1 MKKTLKYLINLS
13 FILYFL
19 ILLTERTISVVLS
32 FVNGINITNDLFN
45 SYTYLLVFASLGAW
59 LLYTLLRC
67 LNSFKALFKS
77 DVEIPFKD
85 LCIASGIILLSGMVH
100 TEYTISIIQF
110 VAYGILI
117 VGILLRVILIKTK
130 NIALKWLSFAYL
142 VAFSMAIPV
151 MYHSNIDLHVLF
163 HIIEAVASFALVILF
178 TNLLLMLFSDKDDLF
193 MLIPISAA
201 VLLDISLII
210 LRWNEEINWFVLIFI
225 SLSFI
230 LFVIGYIFKKLIKN
244 KEE

>member
-1 MKKTLKYLINLS
+1 MS
-13 FILYFL
+13 
-19 ILLTERTISVVLS
+19 
-32 FVNGINITNDLFN
+32 
-45 SYTYLLVFASLGAW
+45 
-59 LLYTLLRC
+59 
-67 LNSFKALFKS
+67 
-77 DVEIPFKD
+77 
-85 LCIASGIILLSGMVH
+85 
-100 TEYTISIIQF
+100 
-110 VAYGILI
+110 
-117 VGILLRVILIKTK
+117 ILIKTK

-151 MYHSNIDLHVLF
+151 MYHSNVDLHVLF

-201 VLLDISLII
+201 VLLDIPLII

>member
-117 VGILLRVILIKTK
+117 VGILLR
-130 NIALKWLSFAYL
+130 
-142 VAFSMAIPV
+142 
-151 MYHSNIDLHVLF
+151 
-163 HIIEAVASFALVILF
+163 
-178 TNLLLMLFSDKDDLF
+178 
-193 MLIPISAA
+193 AA
-201 VLLDISLII
+201 MM
-210 LRWNEEINWFVLIFI
+210 
-225 SLSFI
+225 
-230 LFVIGYIFKKLIKN
+230 
-244 KEE
+244 